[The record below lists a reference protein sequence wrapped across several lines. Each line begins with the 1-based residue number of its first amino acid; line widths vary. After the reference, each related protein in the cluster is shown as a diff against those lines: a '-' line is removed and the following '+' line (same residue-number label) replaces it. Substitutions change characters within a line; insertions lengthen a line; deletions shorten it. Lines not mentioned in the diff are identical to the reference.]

1 MFVNYSNEPML
12 EQFHGKA
19 IGLDIRDRHAPFAS
33 LFILHEIRVRG
44 FHPFEPIEPAVPN
57 DVPWQDWILSDC
69 VFSNATGSFRRDSPL
84 DNRDNSNNSSS
95 AQSQPQFQP
104 TTMSTGDASSGEHRI
119 ALNEDVIAE
128 ILAVTRA
135 MPSWKACE
143 VDGTSWTDTAH
154 ENIDR
159 YVYWPYRN

>member
-1 MFVNYSNEPML
+1 MFVNYSKQPIL